1 MSRLSYIVRRR
12 FFARF
17 HRTVR
22 VGWAAVSSGSR
33 NMDMPRFG
41 LGLVLIGYGLI
52 RGRDRRKLIYK
63 TSIDVGEGTT
73 IRVRQGR
80 RPIAETAPIR

>member
-1 MSRLSYIVRRR
+1 MSRLPYIVRRR
-12 FFARF
+12 FFSLF

-22 VGWAAVSSGSR
+22 WGWAAVASGSR
-33 NMDMPRFG
+33 NTDMSRLGFG
-41 LGLVLIGYGLI
+41 LILIGYGLVK
-52 RGRDRRKLIYK
+52 GRSRRKLIYK